1 MEERRT
7 IERLKRGDLGGLEVL
22 VRRCQARAFQAAY
35 LIVRDRVLAEN
46 INV

>member
-7 IERLKRGDLGGLEVL
+7 IERLKRGGLGELEVQ
-22 VRRCQARAFQAAY
+22 VSRRQAQAFQAAY
-35 LIVRDRVLAEN
+35 LIVRDRALAEN